1 MSAILLDTH
10 VLIWWLL
17 DSKRLSPGQI
27 RRLQDL
33 ENRQEPVAISAITLW
48 EMAMLSARGRIDIAE
63 PSDVWLDEIEK
74 HSLIEVLPLTARI
87 AAESVRL
94 GPDFHNDPADQM
106 IVATARVHGLPLMTA
121 DERIRRWAKVPVL

>member
-10 VLIWWLL
+10 VLIRWQL
-17 DSKRLSPGQI
+17 DSKRLNPAQV

-48 EMAMLSARGRIDIAE
+48 EIAMLAARRRIEIAE
-63 PSDVWLDEIEK
+63 PLEVWLEEIER
-74 HSLIEVLPLTARI
+74 HALIDVLPLTARI

-94 GPDFHNDPADQM
+94 GPDFHNDPADRM
-106 IVATARVHGLPLMTA
+106 IVATARLHGHSLMTA
-121 DERIRRWAKVPVL
+121 DGRIRRWGRVPVL

>member
-1 MSAILLDTH
+1 MPAILLDTH
-10 VLIWWLL
+10 ILIWWRL
-17 DSKRLSPGQI
+17 DSKRLSRGQV

-48 EMAMLSARGRIDIAE
+48 EIAILSARGRIEFAE
-63 PSDVWLDEIEK
+63 PLESWLQEIEE
-74 HSLIEVLPLTARI
+74 HALIEVLPLTARI

-106 IVATARVHGLPLMTA
+106 IVATARLHGLPLMTA
-121 DERIRRWAKVPVL
+121 DERIRRWGKVSVL